1 MTQFT
6 KKAAIIILSV
16 AVLAACKKDDN
27 KNDSKTKTQLLTSG
41 SWKQTSIFFTPAIDW
56 NQDGQTE
63 NEVLDLYS
71 PCDRDDLMT
80 FKTDGTVVHDE
91 GASKCDPSDP
101 QIVETTK
108 WKFTDNETKIAIG
121 DPGSADTA
129 QVLEL
134 SATVLKVKV
143 VLVQEDVTYTQTLT
157 FGH

>member
-6 KKAAIIILSV
+6 KKAAMIILSV
-16 AVLAACKKDDN
+16 AVFAACKKDDN
-27 KNDSKTKTQLLTSG
+27 KNSSKTKTQLLTSG

-56 NQDGQTE
+56 NQDGHAE

-91 GASKCDPSDP
+91 GATKCDPSDP

-108 WKFTDNETKIAIG
+108 WKFTDNESKIVIG
-121 DPGSADTA
+121 DEGSDETA
-129 QVLEL
+129 ELIEL
-134 SATVLKVKV
+134 SATVLKVKI
-143 VLVQEDVTYTQTLT
+143 VLVQEDGTYTQTLT